1 MYQMTAKPQTE
12 AKNAQIT
19 PTGVLSGISIGW
31 YFGSS
36 ISWSSLIAVCLRVQ

>member
-19 PTGVLSGISIGW
+19 PTGVLSGISIGS
-31 YFGSS
+31 YSGSS
-36 ISWSSLIAVCLRVQ
+36 ISFSSRIAVSLRVQ